1 MVKQKVI
8 SISQELQG
16 ADDDIIIGEFVEIP
30 DIDPTPDL
38 GLS

>member
-16 ADDDIIIGEFVEIP
+16 ADDDIIIGEFVEVP
-30 DIDPTPDL
+30 DIDDTLTL
-38 GLS
+38 GLL